1 MPFILF
7 GVGSLLTGAGIKFFG
22 DGVEDTAK
30 STRDLAIAGA
40 IGVGVYLVAKKQGVI

>member
-1 MPFILF
+1 MPFVLF

-22 DGVEDTAK
+22 DGVEDTAR

-40 IGVGVYLVAKKQGVI
+40 VVAGVYLVAKKQGVI